1 MVLSTPFDTLLPL
14 FIQYGDSVTINA
26 QYLGLS
32 MDTLTTVEFYCQIE
46 PEDKWYRMRLPRD
59 WSADN
64 WHAYANIV
72 RMFEHLSCAC
82 EELGFQQRGE

>member
-1 MVLSTPFDTLLPL
+1 
-14 FIQYGDSVTINA
+14 
-26 QYLGLS
+26 
-32 MDTLTTVEFYCQIE
+32 
-46 PEDKWYRMRLPRD
+46 MRLPRD